1 MRLPQLISVTP
12 SPIPSVPC
20 WVLVCYDFDSTG
32 ATSPVILELTFP
44 GTGFGY
50 RTEVS
55 KEEPCVRVYVPAGAT
70 DIIIVDSTAQSQ
82 DGGALVEPD

>member
-1 MRLPQLISVTP
+1 MTLPQLISVTP

-20 WVLVCYDFDSTG
+20 WVLVCYDFSGG
-32 ATSPVILELTFP
+32 ASSPVIFELTFP

-55 KEEPCVRVYVPAGAT
+55 KDDPCVKVYVPAGAT
-70 DIIIVDSTAQSQ
+70 GIGIVDTSAQSQ

>member
-1 MRLPQLISVTP
+1 MTLPALISV
-12 SPIPSVPC
+12 SPPQIPYVPH
-20 WVLVCYDFDSTG
+20 WVLVCYDFASTG

-70 DIIIVDSTAQSQ
+70 GLYVVDASAQSQ

>member
-20 WVLVCYDFDSTG
+20 GVLVCYDFDNG
-32 ATSPVILELTFP
+32 ATSPVILEVSFG
-44 GTGFGY
+44 GTPYEF

-55 KEEPCVRVYVPAGAT
+55 KEQPCVRVYVDAGAT
-70 DIIIVDSTAQSQ
+70 DIILVDTTAQSQ